1 MIGSIFQELRYTVFT
16 LLHFFHRVKV
26 KLIIRFLC
34 YAASVFTFGVI
45 GTAAFEMGV
54 NPAFSHL
61 GDVAYYVITT
71 MSTVGFGDKTTATTG
86 GRIITVI
93 TIFMSLGMIA
103 LFSAL
108 MAALFIETKLRE
120 EMGMNPIKV
129 KNHILI
135 VGWNIKGRKIIE
147 RLHNDPGHKNTE
159 IAILADIESKPVDDD
174 AVFFVRYKN
183 LLETR
188 ALTKACAEAASKI
201 IVLANYDYKFGAD
214 AFTTTHCML
223 ARKMNPNAQIIVEML
238 NINAREYF
246 EIAGANDVIGVGELG
261 GLMITEAC
269 LGNTDVLQTLK
280 KLRAS

>member
-135 VGWNIKGRKIIE
+135 VGWNIKARII
-147 RLHNDPGHKNTE
+147 RL
-159 IAILADIESKPVDDD
+159 
-174 AVFFVRYKN
+174 Y
-183 LLETR
+183 
-188 ALTKACAEAASKI
+188 
-201 IVLANYDYKFGAD
+201 
-214 AFTTTHCML
+214 FTHS
-223 ARKMNPNAQIIVEML
+223 
-238 NINAREYF
+238 Y
-246 EIAGANDVIGVGELG
+246 
-261 GLMITEAC
+261 
-269 LGNTDVLQTLK
+269 
-280 KLRAS
+280 